1 MGKPRAEIESHNDS
15 IRARKF
21 LLEDVLANLKE
32 YVGNEVVLA
41 ALKNQGALASLSYE
55 YSLADR
61 SFSIVPTSLNT
72 LKRKSDEL
80 LGHHGYAG
88 LERLRSLAKD
98 SIAAYAER
106 ENRPTKKTKHGLE
119 QINKDLETS
128 LNSLRRA
135 NFRLLQGLSSALSS
149 IKEIRDAS
157 SEAVRNKRSNEAVNS
172 LLAIVSMNESPF
184 DVIPSRDNVSSL
196 KVVGDE

>member
-15 IRARKF
+15 IRARKI
-21 LLEDVLANLKE
+21 LLEDILANLKE
-32 YVGNEVVLA
+32 YVSNEVVLA

-55 YSLADR
+55 YNLADR
-61 SFSIVPTSLNT
+61 SYSIAPTSLNT

-80 LGHHGYAG
+80 LGHHGFAG
-88 LERLRSLAKD
+88 LERLRGLAKD
-98 SIAAYAER
+98 SIAAYVER
-106 ENRPTKKTKHGLE
+106 ESRPTKKTKHGLE
-119 QINKDLETS
+119 QINKDLEAS

-149 IKEIRDAS
+149 IKEVRDAS
-157 SEAVRNKRSNEAVNS
+157 SEAVRNKRSTVAINS
-172 LLAIVSMNESPF
+172 LLVIVSMNESPF
-184 DVIPSRDNVSSL
+184 DVIPSRDNVSSF

>member
-1 MGKPRAEIESHNDS
+1 MGKPKAEIESHNDS
-15 IRARKF
+15 IRARKI
-21 LLEDVLANLKE
+21 LLEDILANLKE
-32 YVGNEVVLA
+32 YVSNEVVLA

-55 YSLADR
+55 YNLADR
-61 SFSIVPTSLNT
+61 SYSIVPTSLNT

-80 LGHHGYAG
+80 LGHHGFAG
-88 LERLRSLAKD
+88 LERLRGLAKD

-106 ENRPTKKTKHGLE
+106 ETRPTKKTKHGLE
-119 QINKDLETS
+119 QINKDLEAS

-157 SEAVRNKRSNEAVNS
+157 SEAVRNKRSTVAINS